1 MPPPGFAQA
10 GPMSI
15 RVLSA
20 AMVGVEPRP
29 VSVEVH
35 LGKTNSKFGLVGL
48 PDTAVREAR
57 YRVKAAMA
65 SSGYDMPRSEVTVNL
80 APADLP
86 KAGSAFDLPIAL
98 GVILA
103 DGQVSMRH
111 RGVVAVGELALDGQV
126 RTSRGVLAAA
136 LVAAR
141 EGIPCLAPAEAMSEA
156 ALVPKIELYPVER
169 LSDALA
175 ALEGRSE
182 AAALPKAKRAG
193 APLPDLA
200 DVRGQEL
207 PRRGLEVA
215 AAGRHHLLMSGPPGM
230 GKTMLARRLPGI
242 LPPLTRSEEME
253 LACVWAAGHR
263 RRPGSSR
270 PFRAPHHTASVVGL
284 LGGGSGIPVPGDLSL
299 AHHGVLFLDELGEF
313 PAHLID
319 ALRQPLEDGSV
330 TITRRGVSTTFP
342 CRTLV
347 VAATNPCPCGW
358 RNDTVKHCRC
368 SPASVGRYRR
378 RLSGPLLDRFDVRVF
393 LGRMETDEMTGGPGE
408 ASANVRGRVQTA
420 RERQL
425 SRGRLNGDLSP
436 SDLESLP
443 WSAGAK
449 GVLAGNL
456 DRGNLTGRGYDRV
469 RRVSRTLAD
478 LEGSEPVRTRH
489 VLEAL
494 AYRANL

>member
-1 MPPPGFAQA
+1 
-10 GPMSI
+10 MSV

-29 VSVEVH
+29 VNVEVH
-35 LGKTNSKFGLVGL
+35 LGKTNSRFGLVGL

-98 GVILA
+98 GLILA
-103 DGQVSMRH
+103 DGQVSTPRG
-111 RGVVAVGELALDGQV
+111 GVVAVGELALDG
-126 RTSRGVLAAA
+126 RIRPSRGVLAAA

-141 EGIPCLAPAEAMSEA
+141 EGFPFLAPAESVAEA
-156 ALVPKIELYPVER
+156 ALVPEIELYPVQR

-175 ALEGRSE
+175 ALEGRLE
-182 AAALPKAKRAG
+182 AVTPPSVGRVD
-193 APLPDLA
+193 APQPDLA
-200 DVRGQEL
+200 DVRGQEF
-207 PRRGLEVA
+207 PRRGLEIA

-242 LPPLTRSEEME
+242 LPPLTGSEEME

-263 RRPGSSR
+263 RRPDSSR
-270 PFRAPHHTASVVGL
+270 PFRAPHHTVSVVGL
-284 LGGGSGIPVPGDLSL
+284 LGGGSGIPVPGDISL

-313 PAHLID
+313 PAHLVN

-342 CRTLV
+342 CRALV

-358 RNDTVKHCRC
+358 RNDTVKQCRC
-368 SPASVGRYRR
+368 SPASVGRYQR

-393 LGRMETDEMTGGPGE
+393 LTRMETGEMTGGPGE
-408 ASANVRGRVQTA
+408 GSAEVRRRVRTA

-425 SRGRLNGDLSP
+425 ARGKLNGDLSP

-443 WSAGAK
+443 WSTGARR
-449 GVLAGNL
+449 VLASNL
-456 DRGNLTGRGYDRV
+456 DRGALTGRGYDRV
-469 RRVSRTLAD
+469 RRVARTLAD
-478 LEGSEPVRTRH
+478 LEGSEPVRTGH

-494 AYRANL
+494 AYRPGL

>member
-1 MPPPGFAQA
+1 MF
-10 GPMSI
+10 
-15 RVLSA
+15 SA

-29 VSVEVH
+29 VNVEVH

-80 APADLP
+80 APGDLP

-98 GVILA
+98 GVLLA
-103 DGQVSMRH
+103 DGKVTMGHQ
-111 RGVVAVGELALDGQV
+111 GLVAVGELALDGRV
-126 RTSRGVLAAA
+126 RPSRGVLAAA

-141 EGIPCLAPAEAMSEA
+141 QGFPCVVPRAAMAEA
-156 ALVPKIELYPVER
+156 ALVPKVELFGVER
-169 LSDALA
+169 LSDALRA
-175 ALEGRSE
+175 MEGSV
-182 AAALPKAKRAG
+182 
-193 APLPDLA
+193 APTAPPQSGVRTPPLQDLA

-207 PRRGLEVA
+207 ARRGLEIA

-230 GKTMLARRLPGI
+230 GKTMLAKRLPGI
-242 LPPLTRSEEME
+242 LPPLTKTEEME
-253 LACVWAAGHR
+253 LACVWAAAHR
-263 RRPGSSR
+263 RRPISIR

-313 PAHLID
+313 PANLID
-319 ALRQPLEDGSV
+319 ALRQPLEEGTV
-330 TITRRGVSTTFP
+330 TITRRGISTTFP

-358 RNDTVKHCRC
+358 RNDTVKQCRC
-368 SPASVGRYRR
+368 SPAAAGRYRR

-393 LGRMETDEMTGGPGE
+393 LGRMETEELTGAPGE
-408 ASANVRGRVQTA
+408 GSDAVRLRVERARRMQTPRA
-420 RERQL
+420 A
-425 SRGRLNGDLSP
+425 LNGDLSS
-436 SDLESLP
+436 SDLDALP
-443 WSAGAK
+443 WQRGARQ
-449 GVLAGNL
+449 VLSYNL

-478 LEGSEPVRTRH
+478 LEGCEQVRDTH

-494 AYRANL
+494 SYRVSM

>member
-1 MPPPGFAQA
+1 
-10 GPMSI
+10 MSI

-57 YRVKAAMA
+57 YRVRAAMA

-103 DGQVSMRH
+103 DGQVSMR
-111 RGVVAVGELALDGQV
+111 RGGVVAVGELALDGRV
-126 RTSRGVLAAA
+126 RPCRGVLAAA

-141 EGIPCLAPAEAMSEA
+141 KGIPVLAPAQAMSEA
-156 ALVPKIELYPVER
+156 APVPGIEAYPVER
-169 LSDALA
+169 LSDAVA
-175 ALEGRSE
+175 ALEGRLE
-182 AAALPKAKRAG
+182 AVDLPRARPP
-193 APLPDLA
+193 ADPLPDLA

-207 PRRGLEVA
+207 PRRGLEIA
-215 AAGRHHLLMSGPPGM
+215 AAGGHHLLMSGPPGM

-242 LPPLTRSEEME
+242 LPPLTGSEEME

-263 RRPGSSR
+263 GRPGASR
-270 PFRAPHHTASVVGL
+270 PFRAPHHTVSVVGL
-284 LGGGSGIPVPGDLSL
+284 LGGGSGIPVPGDISL

-342 CRTLV
+342 CRALV

-358 RNDTVKHCRC
+358 RNDTVKQCRC

-393 LGRMETDEMTGGPGE
+393 LGRMETGEMTGGPGE
-408 ASANVRGRVQTA
+408 GSAEVRRRVLMA
-420 RERQL
+420 RERQWA
-425 SRGRLNGDLSP
+425 RGGLNGDLPP
-436 SDLESLP
+436 SELEALS
-443 WSAGAK
+443 WSAGARR
-449 GVLAGNL
+449 VLAGNL
-456 DRGNLTGRGYDRV
+456 DRGALTGRGYDRV

-478 LEGSEPVRTRH
+478 LEGSAPVRSGH

-494 AYRANL
+494 AYRASL

>member
-1 MPPPGFAQA
+1 
-10 GPMSI
+10 MSI
-15 RVLSA
+15 RVFSA

-29 VSVEVH
+29 VNVEVH

-98 GVILA
+98 GVVLA
-103 DGQVSMRH
+103 DGQVSMRR
-111 RGVVAVGELALDGQV
+111 RGVVAVGELALDG
-126 RTSRGVLAAA
+126 RIRPSRGVLAAA

-141 EGIPCLAPAEAMSEA
+141 EGIPCLVPSEAKSEA
-156 ALVPKIELYPVER
+156 ALVPDIELYPVER

-175 ALEGRSE
+175 ALEGRME
-182 AAALPKAKRAG
+182 AATLPSAKRAV
-193 APLPDLA
+193 APLHDLA

-207 PRRGLEVA
+207 PRRGLEIA

-242 LPPLTRSEEME
+242 LPPMTGSEEME

-263 RRPGSSR
+263 RGPGSSR
-270 PFRAPHHTASVVGL
+270 PFRAPHHTVSVVGL

-342 CRTLV
+342 CRALV

-358 RNDTVKHCRC
+358 RNDTVKQCRC
-368 SPASVGRYRR
+368 SPASVGRYMR

-393 LGRMETDEMTGGPGE
+393 LGRMETEEMTGGPGE
-408 ASANVRGRVQTA
+408 GSTEVRRRVQVA

-425 SRGRLNGDLSP
+425 SRGKLNGDLAP

-443 WSAGAK
+443 WSTGARR
-449 GVLAGNL
+449 VLARNL

-478 LEGSEPVRTRH
+478 LEGSEPVRAAH

-494 AYRANL
+494 AYRASL

>member
-1 MPPPGFAQA
+1 
-10 GPMSI
+10 MSI
-15 RVLSA
+15 RVFSA
-20 AMVGVEPRP
+20 AMIGVEPRK
-29 VSVEVH
+29 VHVEVH
-35 LGKTNSKFGLVGL
+35 LGRTNSKFGLVGL

-98 GVILA
+98 GVLLA
-103 DGQVSMRH
+103 DAQVSMQH
-111 RGVVAVGELALDGQV
+111 RGVVAVGELALDGRV
-126 RTSRGVLAAA
+126 RPSRGVLAAS

-141 EGIPCLAPAEAMSEA
+141 QGLPCLVPAEAAPEA
-156 ALVPKIELYPVER
+156 ALAPGVELFPVER
-169 LSDALA
+169 LADALA
-175 ALEGRSE
+175 ALEGRVG
-182 AAALPKAKRAG
+182 AADPPPAKPEV
-193 APLPDLA
+193 APVHDLA

-207 PRRGLEVA
+207 ARRGLEIA

-242 LPPLTRSEEME
+242 LPPLTPAEEME
-253 LACVWAAGHR
+253 LACVWAAGYR
-263 RRPGSSR
+263 RRPAPSR
-270 PFRAPHHTASVVGL
+270 PFRAPHHTTSVVGL
-284 LGGGSGIPVPGDLSL
+284 LGGGSGIPVPGDISL

-313 PAHLID
+313 PTNLID

-358 RNDTVKHCRC
+358 RDDTVKHCRC

-393 LGRMETDEMTGGPGE
+393 LGRMETEELTGAPGE
-408 ASANVRGRVQTA
+408 SSAEVRRRVGKA
-420 RERQL
+420 RERQH

-436 SDLESLP
+436 ADLEALP
-443 WSAGAK
+443 WSKGAK
-449 GVLAGNL
+449 RVLAGNL

-478 LEGSEPVRTRH
+478 LEGSEQVRQIH
-489 VLEAL
+489 ILEAL
-494 AYRANL
+494 AYRAAL

>member
-1 MPPPGFAQA
+1 MNT
-10 GPMSI
+10 PM
-15 RVLSA
+15 LSA

-29 VSVEVH
+29 VNVEVH
-35 LGKTNSKFGLVGL
+35 LGRTNARFGVVGL
-48 PDTAVREAR
+48 PDTAVREAQ

-98 GVILA
+98 GVLIA
-103 DGQVSMRH
+103 DGQVSMRYP
-111 RGVVAVGELALDGQV
+111 GVVAVGELALDGRV
-126 RTSRGVLAAA
+126 RRSRSVLAAA

-141 EGIPCLAPAEAMSEA
+141 RGLPCLAPREAMSEA
-156 ALVPKIELYPVER
+156 AVVPEVELYPVER
-169 LSDALA
+169 LSDAVE
-175 ALEGRSE
+175 ALEGGAE
-182 AAALPKAKRAG
+182 PAAAPAG
-193 APLPDLA
+193 AAPVVPEQDLA
-200 DVRGQEL
+200 DVRGQEFA
-207 PRRGLEVA
+207 RRGLEVA

-230 GKTMLARRLPGI
+230 GKTMLAKRLPGI
-242 LPPLTRSEEME
+242 LPPLTGSEEMD
-253 LACVWAAGHR
+253 LALVWAAGDR
-263 RRPGSSR
+263 RRPGAGR
-270 PFRAPHHTASVVGL
+270 PFRAPHHTISLVGL

-319 ALRQPLEDGSV
+319 ALRQPLEEGSV

-358 RNDTVKHCRC
+358 RNDTVKSCRC
-368 SPASVGRYRR
+368 SPASLARYRR

-393 LGRMETDEMTGGPGE
+393 LGRMETGELTGAPGE
-408 ASANVRGRVQTA
+408 SSAAVAGRVEKA
-420 RERQL
+420 REMQVR
-425 SRGRLNGDLSP
+425 RGALNGDLS
-436 SDLESLP
+436 SARLDSLA
-443 WSAGAK
+443 WSRGARRA
-449 GVLAGNL
+449 LSLNL
-456 DRGNLTGRGYDRV
+456 DRGRLTGRGYDRV

-478 LEGSEPVRTRH
+478 LEGCEQVRDGH

-494 AYRANL
+494 SYRTGF